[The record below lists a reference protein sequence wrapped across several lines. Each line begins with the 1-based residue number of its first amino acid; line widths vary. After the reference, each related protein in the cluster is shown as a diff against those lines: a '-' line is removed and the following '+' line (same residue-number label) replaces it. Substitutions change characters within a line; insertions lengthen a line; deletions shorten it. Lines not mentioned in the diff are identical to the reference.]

1 MGVTDPRTHARKISS
16 KKDFSMHAI
25 DKKTPHN
32 GNVVLKGKR
41 DQTECT
47 YKSYLV
53 LERKSQFNLRR
64 RKESMEKVYYK
75 SDNIQLKHF
84 AVIPT

>member
-25 DKKTPHN
+25 DKKKTHN
-32 GNVVLKGKR
+32 GNVLKGKR

-53 LERKSQFNLRR
+53 LERTSQFNLRR
-64 RKESMEKVYYK
+64 RKESMEKYT
-75 SDNIQLKHF
+75 IR
-84 AVIPT
+84 VIT